1 MSPDCSSSV
10 QFGALWL
17 IDQGLKQAESEI
29 SITAP
34 ALFLRPRGRADKLLG
49 IGDIHHLYGRP
60 ALGL

>member
-29 SITAP
+29 SITAL
-34 ALFLRPRGRADKLLG
+34 ALFLPPRGRADKLLG
-49 IGDIHHLYGRP
+49 IGDIIIFTAAR